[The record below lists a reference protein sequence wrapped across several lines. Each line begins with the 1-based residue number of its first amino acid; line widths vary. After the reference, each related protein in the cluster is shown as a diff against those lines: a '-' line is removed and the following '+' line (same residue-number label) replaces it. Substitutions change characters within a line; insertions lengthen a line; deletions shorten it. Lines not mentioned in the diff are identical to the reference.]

1 MRKRDKQR
9 ADLLVES
16 HVRPI
21 GDENVKNMYVHL
33 LNYAYNLNELMV
45 LPYDHHLKI
54 RVWHHVH
61 LMDYV
66 EASPSQCT
74 HSEGEGTVEKEKVF
88 RRYFI
93 MHEHKP
99 LTFKAENISFKW

>member
-1 MRKRDKQR
+1 MQVRKRGHKTR
-9 ADLLVES
+9 EDLLVGN

-33 LNYAYNLNELMV
+33 LNYAYNLSELMV

-66 EASPSQCT
+66 EASPSPCI
-74 HSEGEGTVEKEKVF
+74 HSGADEMKK
-88 RRYFI
+88 
-93 MHEHKP
+93 
-99 LTFKAENISFKW
+99 ENIKL